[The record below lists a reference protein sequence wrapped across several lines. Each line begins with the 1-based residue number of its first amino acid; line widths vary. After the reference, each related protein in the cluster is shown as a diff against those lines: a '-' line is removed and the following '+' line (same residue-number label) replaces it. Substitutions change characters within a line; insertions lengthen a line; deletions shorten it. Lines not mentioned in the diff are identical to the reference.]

1 MIKAKVYHLSDYRK
15 SCNPLSVELIAKL
28 ERQLVEAGLMENS
41 GNLKRKQDFQEDYH
55 GFAWNDGAVED
66 KTE

>member
-1 MIKAKVYHLSDYRK
+1 MTKANIYYLSDYRK
-15 SCNPLSVELIAKL
+15 SGNPLSMELIAKL

-41 GNLKRKQDFQEDYH
+41 GNLKRKHEFETDYH
-55 GFAWNDGAVED
+55 GFAWNGCAVED